1 MTGLPLL
8 EKESQKPYMGPEDVV
23 VQEVVRYF
31 SAPKFKRLSTRK
43 EYPVQMGV
51 YKGRADVA
59 LIDKAGKLAAI
70 IECKRSG
77 YEGSGPDQLK
87 GYLAATD
94 TPLGVFANETDP
106 ADWTFYENQGRNQFN
121 EIDRSRFEARILKRG
136 IIKTLGDFV
145 KPFFQRPPDVSPP
158 PITPPRPDSDPP
170 IICPDPPHI
179 IHIAGDQ
186 SLQNDN
192 NTDLDPS
199 LDGKPYYSE
208 ASGFHWAA
216 NHHGMPECVPQHVKR
231 IISDEELRAQFNRE
245 QLQSEID
252 ELGNEKNG
260 LETQKREYERE
271 IGQRSQELARK
282 KEELAGLEIQLQAPT
297 ETELTPPPVEVP
309 DPDAT
314 KQQLDAE
321 MGQLLEEKDRLER
334 EIEQRSQVLSR
345 KREELAGLEVQLQA
359 PTETELAPAPESVPQ
374 VQAKKWYSWMSRVPA
389 GLIAFGTA
397 RIVAFVATMVLIVLA
412 AYLFV
417 FYASAVDKAF
427 FLNEDAIREQVEDGS
442 YAGIRDIVNPKA
454 LLTVFEDDNYF
465 ILLFPCI
472 FLAFALV
479 VDYLWESA
487 KKGWAIVLVV
497 GTFFFDILL
506 AYHISEKIYLARKYI
521 AIITGEPIPERTLG
535 GDLWY
540 IVTIIFC
547 GFVSSLLVS
556 VLYWVT
562 RERWKQVQPLQP
574 RSKEQEIRA
583 VQIAHEKTQRNTQI
597 AVLKAEMETLQS
609 EIGPFQSD
617 IGRLNE
623 KVKTV
628 QQKIDEWSRGQLE
641 ARIKAERVPI
651 ETQIAILKIEMDN
664 LQGEID
670 QFNDKVKTAQQRID
684 QCQEKIEELSDRQ
697 NQRVI
702 NGHQLELR
710 VNRFLNGWG
719 RFVANS
725 GDETTDASV
734 QINRIK
740 RLAYETL
747 NQYYEGLEGDS
758 PQS

>member
-59 LIDKAGKLAAI
+59 LIDRDGKVAAI

-121 EIDRSRFEARILKRG
+121 KIDRSRFEARILKRD
-136 IIKTLGDFV
+136 IIKTLGGFV
-145 KPFFQRPPDVSPP
+145 KSFFQRPPDVSPP

-170 IICPDPPHI
+170 IIRPDPPHI

-231 IISDEELRAQFNRE
+231 IISDEELQVRSNRE
-245 QLQSEID
+245 QFQAEIG
-252 ELGNEKNG
+252 ELVDEKNG
-260 LETQKREYERE
+260 LEGQKREYERE
-271 IGQRSQELARK
+271 IGQRSQEIARK

-297 ETELTPPPVEVP
+297 ETELTPLPVEAP
-309 DPDAT
+309 DQDAA

-321 MGQLLEEKDRLER
+321 MRGLLEEKDKVEQ
-334 EIEQRSQVLSR
+334 EIEQRSQALSQ

-359 PTETELAPAPESVPQ
+359 PTETELNLISAEGATDDTQPAKQSKGSLILQ
-374 VQAKKWYSWMSRVPA
+374 SIFPA
-389 GLIAFGTA
+389 FSTIALLGL
-397 RIVAFVATMVLIVLA
+397 LC
-412 AYLFV
+412 YLFV
-417 FYASAVDKAF
+417 FYASAGDKAF
-427 FLNEDAIREQVEDGS
+427 SSGTGSVQQQLNE
-442 YAGIRDIVNPKA
+442 IVNHDA
-454 LLTVFEDDNYF
+454 LSQAWQEGNWFV
-465 ILLFPCI
+465 LLFPFI
-472 FLAFALV
+472 FLVLAILTHLSIEHKEWL
-479 VDYLWESA
+479 YL
-487 KKGWAIVLVV
+487 GL
-497 GTFFFDILL
+497 LL
-506 AYHISEKIYLARKYI
+506 AATFAVDSII
-521 AIITGEPIPERTLG
+521 AIKISQRIHDDKVIRGLIEESEGWTMVDLNILAVLLLG
-535 GDLWY
+535 FA
-540 IVTIIFC
+540 V
-547 GFVSSLLVS
+547 SLLLS
-556 VLYWVT
+556 YGFYWT
-562 RERWKQVQPLQP
+562 LQLWKGVGSLRRQ
-574 RSKEQEIRA
+574 SKEQEIRE
-583 VQIAHEKTQRNTQI
+583 VQIKDEKIQRDAQI

-609 EIGPFQSD
+609 EINPFQSD

-641 ARIKAERVPI
+641 ARIKVERVPI

-664 LQGEID
+664 LQGDIN
-670 QFNDKVKTAQQRID
+670 QLNDKVKATQQRID
-684 QCQEKIEELSDRQ
+684 QCQAKIEELLERQ

-702 NGHQLELR
+702 NGYQLELR
-710 VNRFLNGWG
+710 VNRFLNGWC

-725 GDETTDASV
+725 GDETTDVSV
-734 QINRIK
+734 YINRIK

-747 NQYYEGLEGDS
+747 NQYYEGLEGHS
-758 PQS
+758 SQS

>member
-8 EKESQKPYMGPEDVV
+8 EKESQKPYMGPENVV
-23 VQEVVRYF
+23 VQEVVRHF

-59 LIDKAGKLAAI
+59 LIDGDEKVAAI
-70 IECKRSG
+70 IECKKSG

-158 PITPPRPDSDPP
+158 PITPPPPDSDPP
-170 IICPDPPHI
+170 IIRPDPPHI

-231 IISDEELRAQFNRE
+231 IISDEELQVRSNRE
-245 QLQSEID
+245 QFQAEIG
-252 ELGNEKNG
+252 ELVDEKNG
-260 LETQKREYERE
+260 LEGQKREYERE

-282 KEELAGLEIQLQAPT
+282 KEELAGLEVQLQAPT
-297 ETELTPPPVEVP
+297 ETELTPLPVEVP

-321 MGQLLEEKDRLER
+321 MRGLLEEKDKVEQ
-334 EIEQRSQVLSR
+334 EIEQRSQALSQ

-359 PTETELAPAPESVPQ
+359 PTETELNLISAEGATDDTQPAKQSKGSLILQ
-374 VQAKKWYSWMSRVPA
+374 SIFPA
-389 GLIAFGTA
+389 FSTIALLGL
-397 RIVAFVATMVLIVLA
+397 LC
-412 AYLFV
+412 YLFV
-417 FYASAVDKAF
+417 FYASAGDKAF
-427 FLNEDAIREQVEDGS
+427 SSGTGSVQQQLNE
-442 YAGIRDIVNPKA
+442 IVNHDA
-454 LLTVFEDDNYF
+454 LSQAWQEGNWFV
-465 ILLFPCI
+465 LLFPFI
-472 FLAFALV
+472 FLVLAILTHLSIEHKEWL
-479 VDYLWESA
+479 YL
-487 KKGWAIVLVV
+487 GL
-497 GTFFFDILL
+497 LL
-506 AYHISEKIYLARKYI
+506 AATFAVDSII
-521 AIITGEPIPERTLG
+521 AIKISQRIHDDKVIRGLIEESEDWTMVDLNILAVLLLG
-535 GDLWY
+535 FA
-540 IVTIIFC
+540 V
-547 GFVSSLLVS
+547 SLLLS
-556 VLYWVT
+556 YGFYWT
-562 RERWKQVQPLQP
+562 LQLWKGVGSLRRQ
-574 RSKEQEIRA
+574 SKEQEIRE
-583 VQIAHEKTQRNTQI
+583 VQIKDEKIQRDAQI

-628 QQKIDEWSRGQLE
+628 QQKIDEWSKGQLE

-684 QCQEKIEELSDRQ
+684 QCQAKIEELSDRQ

-740 RLAYETL
+740 QLAYETL
-747 NQYYEGLEGDS
+747 NQYYEGLEGYS
-758 PQS
+758 SQS